1 MNYAFILGS
10 NSYIVPGN
18 TISFTENQQPQNFLR
33 ILSIHKDTSP
43 DQPWS
48 VLKIDADFK
57 DNEGHV
63 IKLVS
68 NKAQEAPAFDILEQP
83 DRVHITKP
91 GGETVLDVHQMTWKT
106 AMQLEHNIVA
116 ELEAHQPVVPI
127 RIRGNVT
134 LGGLHIEMDNEKLFI
149 DANSYANSTL
159 SGKTDLRFSHEGVL
173 I

>member
-33 ILSIHKDTSP
+33 ILSVHKDTPP
-43 DQPWS
+43 DQPRS
-48 VLKIDADFK
+48 VLVIDADFK

-63 IKLVS
+63 VKLVA
-68 NKAQEAPAFDILEQP
+68 NKAQDAPAFDIHEQP
-83 DRVHITKP
+83 DRIHITKP
-91 GGETVLDVHQMTWKT
+91 NGETVLDVHQMTWET
-106 AMQLEHNIVA
+106 AMRLEHNIVA

-127 RIRGNVT
+127 RVRGNVT

-149 DANSYANSTL
+149 DADSYANSTL
-159 SGKTDLRFSHEGVL
+159 SGKYDLRFSHEGVL